1 MSTVVRWRQAG
12 LIKQLRT
19 YAESRWLP
27 HLLAV
32 LSFVLVTAYYM
43 TPQALHCQTTV
54 YGFGDNT
61 AGLIWRN
68 GVSSNNPLWGP
79 ENVTN
84 YPYGEDLSS
93 PVNYIA
99 VLHFSLYWVLAK
111 IAGPICG
118 FNLLNFIGFV
128 ATAAV
133 MYGFIYW
140 LTHKKSIAWLA
151 GFAVSFSPYFQ
162 NQVGSHSSYGYAAFL
177 ILALWLYLRLLRER
191 HWLDVPLLA
200 LVIAVCVYWDPYFSL
215 LVATILAPLVVV
227 TVVYSYLQ
235 VRGQGR
241 FLDILKALW
250 RRLLPFVLVGVLT
263 LVLILPLAV
272 IARLN
277 AAQINAQ
284 VGGVRDSNPINVITI
299 YCTNKPSDYLIPT
312 ATNYFADALT
322 NGRYAAT
329 VQRFKHGCN
338 PAEYNVGLSLTLL
351 TVLVIGGVVF
361 VRKYVG
367 KRRLRALFAISRSGL
382 EQPWIMLSVMGVLA
396 AGFLLGLP
404 AVLTTRHFPSP
415 TYFLLQV
422 TQIWR
427 VFSREYVVVNIAV
440 VTLAALSLYFLAPLL
455 RDRSWVKHGVFVLL
469 CLSIFVEFQAFPP
482 LSGSATTFSYETD
495 VPTIYQWARTQSD
508 IQHVAVYPII
518 PIGEGGDPLLYAIT
532 MQTINQ
538 KQLLNSTV
546 SNSPQDALHL
556 SLRDLTAPQTL
567 PTLRGLGIDTL
578 EIHGIPEHDIAVIP
592 GIEIMRYE
600 SVADMRFGSYGSMI
614 AFAKIVPGPA
624 QNFALTLESGFSSQ
638 VSDAPVTG
646 VDYTAV
652 NNSHMKLTPLTYD
665 AQSNAQH
672 MACFEV
678 ATAAATGTDELTVL
692 VDGTPV
698 VTALPINGQY
708 ARVRFGAR
716 ENQSIVLRDGAGQD
730 MRVRNLGCPAS

>member
-1 MSTVVRWRQAG
+1 MNTTFDSGFNTLGTKAVAG
-12 LIKQLRT
+12 TPVQRLSIWITERLRA
-19 YAESRWLP
+19 YVESRWLP

-43 TPQALHCQTTV
+43 TPQVLHCQTTV
-54 YGFGDNT
+54 YGFGDST
-61 AGLIWRN
+61 AGVIWRN
-68 GVSSNNPLWGP
+68 GVSSDNPLWGP
-79 ENVTN
+79 EQVTN

-93 PVNYIA
+93 PVNYIS
-99 VLHFSLYWVLAK
+99 VLHFTLYWVLAK

-128 ATAAV
+128 ATAAA
-133 MYGFIYW
+133 MYGFIHW

-162 NQVGSHSSYGYAAFL
+162 NKVGSHSAYGYAVFL

-200 LVIAVCVYWDPYFSL
+200 LVLAVCVYWDPYFSL

-241 FLDILKALW
+241 FLDTLKALW
-250 RRLLPFVLVGVLT
+250 RRLLPFALVGVLT
-263 LVLILPLAV
+263 LLLLLPLIA

-284 VGGVRDSNPINVITI
+284 VGAVRERDPVNVITT
-299 YCTNKPSDYLIPT
+299 YCTNKPTDYLLPSD
-312 ATNYFADALT
+312 TNYFADALT

-329 VQRFKHGCN
+329 VQGFKHGCN
-338 PAEYNVGLSLTLL
+338 PVEYNVGLSLALL

-367 KRRLRALFAISRSGL
+367 KRRLRELFADLAIRAGVSR
-382 EQPWIMLSVMGVLA
+382 WIMLSVMGVLTT
-396 AGFLLGLP
+396 GFLLGLP
-404 AVLTTRHFPSP
+404 AVLTTRHIPSP
-415 TYFLLQV
+415 TYFVLQV

-440 VTLAALSLYFLAPLL
+440 VTLAAISLYFLAPLL
-455 RDRSWVKHGVFVLL
+455 KDRSWVKYGVFALL
-469 CLSIFVEFQAFPP
+469 FLSIFVEYQAFTP

-495 VPTIYQWARTQSD
+495 APAIYQWARTQSD

-532 MQTINQ
+532 MQTIDQ

-546 SNSPQDALHL
+546 GNSPQDALHL

-567 PTLRGLGIDTL
+567 PTLRGLGIDSL
-578 EIHGIPEHDIAVIP
+578 EIHGIGEQDLRAIP
-592 GIEIMRYE
+592 GIEIVR
-600 SVADMRFGSYGSMI
+600 
-614 AFAKIVPGPA
+614 
-624 QNFALTLESGFSSQ
+624 
-638 VSDAPVTG
+638 
-646 VDYTAV
+646 
-652 NNSHMKLTPLTYD
+652 
-665 AQSNAQH
+665 
-672 MACFEV
+672 FEV
-678 ATAAATGTDELTVL
+678 SR
-692 VDGTPV
+692 
-698 VTALPINGQY
+698 GQSF
-708 ARVRFGAR
+708 R
-716 ENQSIVLRDGAGQD
+716 QLRQ
-730 MRVRNLGCPAS
+730 